1 MLKVKNI
8 SIQYYQPVLNIEELQ
23 FSIGLHIIEGE
34 SGSGKSSLLRC
45 LALCEKTCQE
55 YIWNQKTVQNIH
67 NFKKEHIGF
76 LNQHPIFIDALTIN
90 DHIQLMN
97 KVYRYQNV
105 DNYVQKLELTGL
117 LKKYPSQLSGGE
129 KTRLGLLLLL
139 LKQPEILILD
149 EPTSS
154 LDLSMTKR
162 VIQILKD
169 YSRHHIV
176 IVASH
181 DQELINH
188 GDNIYTIENQTIH
201 CKKPHFN
208 KDIPIPTHKA
218 HYLSAFFLSTRLLKK
233 HGIYTFFTYIFIS
246 LSLFITSSG
255 LSLLLSS
262 SVAKSSPL
270 TSIYENEILIYKP
283 ITQSKNLSYS
293 SEGIEYPLTNDE
305 VSRIQNIPH
314 IQSIYPDYSLNMGAL
329 EKISDPIPLD
339 NSFQEANTMTVSL
352 DAKENTTPVHSS
364 FSQALLCSYNE
375 SIDYSQDIETQF
387 SYDPNGIYI
396 SQALANE
403 LQIIAANN
411 QYYLTFYI
419 MIPTYQGY
427 GDAYIPFQN
436 EDGSYQSEG
445 YPVLRL
451 FGKYQKVTLPINGIL
466 KKVNMG
472 ISPNT
477 EFNYNKIFIP
487 QTYIQ
492 QLIKENAIH
501 KDITYYWSDHY
512 NQYMTFL
519 EKEDSSQ
526 QMMICKPYQPTIY
539 KAQIDSIE
547 NLPHILE
554 DIHQLGLTTINAN
567 INLSQIQQYSQNTN
581 ETLFILSTLVFII
594 LIIIYNMTLYLKKE
608 TNLQIYYF
616 LQSYGYSFLEIRTT
630 IRNLYFYNSLFSS
643 FLTSLFTLIYLYV
656 IGPLFQYPIHLHSII
671 FFIIPTITFFT
682 IFIIPYFI
690 FYFIIRKEGAHDSI
704 KSHSY

>member
-1 MLKVKNI
+1 
-8 SIQYYQPVLNIEELQ
+8 
-23 FSIGLHIIEGE
+23 
-34 SGSGKSSLLRC
+34 
-45 LALCEKTCQE
+45 
-55 YIWNQKTVQNIH
+55 
-67 NFKKEHIGF
+67 
-76 LNQHPIFIDALTIN
+76 
-90 DHIQLMN
+90 
-97 KVYRYQNV
+97 
-105 DNYVQKLELTGL
+105 
-117 LKKYPSQLSGGE
+117 
-129 KTRLGLLLLL
+129 
-139 LKQPEILILD
+139 
-149 EPTSS
+149 
-154 LDLSMTKR
+154 
-162 VIQILKD
+162 
-169 YSRHHIV
+169 
-176 IVASH
+176 
-181 DQELINH
+181 
-188 GDNIYTIENQTIH
+188 
-201 CKKPHFN
+201 
-208 KDIPIPTHKA
+208 
-218 HYLSAFFLSTRLLKK
+218 
-233 HGIYTFFTYIFIS
+233 
-246 LSLFITSSG
+246 
-255 LSLLLSS
+255 
-262 SVAKSSPL
+262 
-270 TSIYENEILIYKP
+270 
-283 ITQSKNLSYS
+283 
-293 SEGIEYPLTNDE
+293 
-305 VSRIQNIPH
+305 
-314 IQSIYPDYSLNMGAL
+314 
-329 EKISDPIPLD
+329 
-339 NSFQEANTMTVSL
+339 
-352 DAKENTTPVHSS
+352 
-364 FSQALLCSYNE
+364 
-375 SIDYSQDIETQF
+375 
-387 SYDPNGIYI
+387 
-396 SQALANE
+396 
-403 LQIIAANN
+403 
-411 QYYLTFYI
+411 
-419 MIPTYQGY
+419 
-427 GDAYIPFQN
+427 
-436 EDGSYQSEG
+436 
-445 YPVLRL
+445 
-451 FGKYQKVTLPINGIL
+451 
-466 KKVNMG
+466 MG

-643 FLTSLFTLIYLYV
+643 FLASLFTLIYLYV